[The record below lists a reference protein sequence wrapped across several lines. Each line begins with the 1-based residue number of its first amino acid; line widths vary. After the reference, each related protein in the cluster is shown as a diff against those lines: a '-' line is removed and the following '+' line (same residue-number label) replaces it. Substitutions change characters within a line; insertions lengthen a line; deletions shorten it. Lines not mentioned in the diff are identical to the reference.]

1 MESNG
6 VRAAARLTQLRRR
19 IERWRCTRAK
29 RSPMP
34 AELWSAATELA
45 RGLGASRVARELRVG
60 YGSLRERMEAG
71 GQRSGR
77 GASGFVQIE
86 GAALLAAAPPSV
98 EVCDPSGLQVTIR
111 LGAGQAVDWAALVA
125 AVRSAGR

>member
-6 VRAAARLTQLRRR
+6 VQAAVRLTQLRGR

-45 RGLGASRVARELRVG
+45 QELGVYRVVRELRVG
-60 YGSLRERMEAG
+60 YGSLKDRLDVAGERG
-71 GQRSGR
+71 GR
-77 GASGFVQIE
+77 ATSGFVEID
-86 GAALLAAAPPSV
+86 GPALLAPAAASV
-98 EVCDPSGLQVTIR
+98 ELSDPSGLKVAIR
-111 LGAGQAVDWAALVA
+111 LAAGQAVDWAALVA
-125 AVRSAGR
+125 AVRTAGR